1 MAAGLDAGYYQYSYP
16 YQRLILKEAIEW
28 AAGSIVQPVRVTAP
42 MCVHS
47 NTMRQTTASG
57 ERLIVHLFNNVN
69 TTGGHAFPNDD
80 VPLREETIPIHT
92 IKVVFRNGTAIKSV
106 KLQPEGT
113 VLETTQTPDGLAVT
127 VPRLD
132 VHVMVVAELGR

>member
-1 MAAGLDAGYYQYSYP
+1 
-16 YQRLILKEAIEW
+16 
-28 AAGSIVQPVRVTAP
+28 

-47 NTMRQTTASG
+47 TVMRQRKDGT

-80 VPLREETIPIHT
+80 VPLREESIPIRD
-92 IKVVFRNGTAIKSV
+92 IRVRFAPNYRIKSV
-106 KLQPEGT
+106 RVEPEGI
-113 VLETTQTPDGLAVT
+113 VLPQSATPDGLTVT

-132 VHVMVVAELGR
+132 VHTMVVAELAARNGK

>member
-1 MAAGLDAGYYQYSYP
+1 
-16 YQRLILKEAIEW
+16 
-28 AAGSIVQPVRVTAP
+28 

-132 VHVMVVAELGR
+132 VHAMVVAELGR